1 MKTIK
6 KYSVVACVIIAVI
19 LLIISLST
27 YLYANESIRV
37 GLALASCAAALIGI
51 IAGILEFDS
60 GDE

>member
-6 KYSVVACVIIAVI
+6 KYAVAACVIIAVI

-27 YLYANESIRV
+27 YLYANESVRV
-37 GLALASCAAALIGI
+37 GFAIASCAVALIGI

-60 GDE
+60 GD